1 MCIAPSH
8 YQWHALA
15 THVCHTDPYT
25 ERQLYSTT
33 CRWLCGVVIEV
44 GYDPLQVGA
53 YRLRPHASAA
63 CFGVRVR
70 VDEGHVGA
78 DLSDFP
84 NSRSVLR
91 RTACK
96 EGMHLHL
103 IKEWSVS
110 LHGADVA
117 AVARSFAIVLQIR
130 KIQIG
135 AKIRVDID
143 NQSSSG
149 SRLC

>member
-1 MCIAPSH
+1 M
-8 YQWHALA
+8 
-15 THVCHTDPYT
+15 
-25 ERQLYSTT
+25 
-33 CRWLCGVVIEV
+33 VIEV

-70 VDEGHVGA
+70 VDQGQVSA

-96 EGMHLHL
+96 EGMHL

-117 AVARSFAIVLQIR
+117 AVARLFAIVFQIR

-135 AKIRVDID
+135 AKIRVDIR
-143 NQSSSG
+143 NQSSAG
-149 SRLC
+149 SSLR